1 MKDPKLYLI
10 YIEESCRRIIQYTN
24 DSNPWMEMPM
34 AVDAVCRN
42 PEIIGEAANKLGDDF
57 RKAHQEIPWR
67 AIIDARNIL
76 IHAYDQVNP
85 KLLNGIVER
94 DVPALLEN
102 IRTILANWDEG

>member
-10 YIEESCRRIIQYTN
+10 HIEESCRRIVQYTN

-42 PEIIGEAANKLGDDF
+42 LEIIGEAANKLGDDF
-57 RKAHQEIPWR
+57 CKAHQEIPWR
-67 AIIDARNIL
+67 TIIDARNIL

-85 KLLNGIVER
+85 KLLNGIV
-94 DVPALLEN
+94 
-102 IRTILANWDEG
+102 